1 MPSWSRPARPC
12 DRQNR
17 THDKNRKMD
26 TTDKTRLKDRI
37 ARRVTEF
44 YIAYPPALEQ
54 ITHTQTVAAYT
65 RLIAVG
71 EGWGG
76 DRLELVE
83 TAAWLHDIGCPAAR
97 RLYGNSL
104 PVHQQE
110 EGRRLVEEW
119 LRDEAGLTAVEKE
132 WLAAVVGSHHRFD
145 AAHELHFE
153 PLFEADLIVN
163 MAEGYYQLSQ
173 AAHFYDKMLTTAT
186 GRSLFH
192 ALFLSPSAN
201 VGRQPEGTGPEN
213 G

>member
-1 MPSWSRPARPC
+1 MQC
-12 DRQNR
+12 R
-17 THDKNRKMD
+17 TDNKKISMD
-26 TTDKTRLKDRI
+26 MTDKTRLKDRI

-44 YIAYPPALEQ
+44 YIANPPALEQ

-71 EGWGG
+71 EGWTD

-83 TAAWLHDIGCPAAR
+83 TAAWLHDIGCPASR

-119 LRDEAGLTAVEKE
+119 LHDEVRLAEDEKG
-132 WLAAVVGSHHRFD
+132 WLAAVVGGHHRFD
-145 AAHELHFE
+145 AAHGLHFE

-173 AAHFYDKMLTTAT
+173 AAHFYDKMLVTAT
-186 GRSLFH
+186 GRALFH
-192 ALFLSPSAN
+192 SLFLSPS
-201 VGRQPEGTGPEN
+201 VDGGRQPECAGPEN

>member
-1 MPSWSRPARPC
+1 M
-12 DRQNR
+12 
-17 THDKNRKMD
+17 
-26 TTDKTRLKDRI
+26 
-37 ARRVTEF
+37 
-44 YIAYPPALEQ
+44 
-54 ITHTQTVAAYT
+54 
-65 RLIAVG
+65 
-71 EGWGG
+71 
-76 DRLELVE
+76 
-83 TAAWLHDIGCPAAR
+83 
-97 RLYGNSL
+97 
-104 PVHQQE
+104 HQQE
-110 EGRRLVEEW
+110 EGRRLTEEW